1 MKEIAPGIIVA
12 PEIQGGRPVIKGT
25 RIPVDLVLGKIAGG
39 MTIEELTREYNL
51 KREDI
56 FAALKYAAQVIK
68 EETLI
73 YT

>member
-1 MKEIAPGIIVA
+1 MKEIAPRIIID
-12 PEIQGGRPVIKGT
+12 PEIQGGKPVIKGT

-39 MTIEELTREYNL
+39 VTSEELIREYGL

>member
-1 MKEIAPGIIVA
+1 MKEIAPRITID
-12 PEIQGGRPVIKGT
+12 PEIQGGKPVIKGT

-39 MTIEELTREYNL
+39 MTFEELIKEYDL
-51 KREDI
+51 KKEDI
-56 FAALKYAAQVIK
+56 FAALNYAARVIK

>member
-1 MKEIAPGIIVA
+1 MKEIAPRIIID
-12 PEIQGGRPVIKGT
+12 PEIQGGKPVIKGT

-39 MTIEELTREYNL
+39 VTIEELIREYGL

>member
-1 MKEIAPGIIVA
+1 MKEIAPRIIID
-12 PEIQGGRPVIKGT
+12 PEIQGGKPVIKGT

-39 MTIEELTREYNL
+39 MTIEKLTKEYGL

-56 FAALKYAAQVIK
+56 FAALKYAAQIIK

>member
-1 MKEIAPGIIVA
+1 
-12 PEIQGGRPVIKGT
+12 
-25 RIPVDLVLGKIAGG
+25 LGKIAGG
-39 MTIEELTREYNL
+39 VTIEELIREYGL

>member
-1 MKEIAPGIIVA
+1 MKEIAPRIIID
-12 PEIQGGRPVIKGT
+12 PEIQGGKPVIKGT

-39 MTIEELTREYNL
+39 MTIEELIREYGL

-56 FAALKYAAQVIK
+56 FAALKYAAQIIK

>member
-1 MKEIAPGIIVA
+1 MREIAPKIVID

-39 MTIEELTREYNL
+39 MTIEELMKEYGL
-51 KREDI
+51 KREDV
-56 FAALKYAAQVIK
+56 FAALQYAARVIK
-68 EETLI
+68 EEILI

>member
-1 MKEIAPGIIVA
+1 MKEIAPRIIID
-12 PEIQGGRPVIKGT
+12 PEIQGGKPVIKGT

-39 MTIEELTREYNL
+39 MTFEELIKEYDL
-51 KREDI
+51 KKEDI
-56 FAALKYAAQVIK
+56 FAVLNYAARVIK